1 MGSELSPIVG
11 VVIAMV
17 LIFIAWKVV
26 KGVVKFGLIAL
37 ILAAVVW
44 YLSAGGI
51 G

>member
-1 MGSELSPIVG
+1 MDIVTII
-11 VVIAMV
+11 VALV

-37 ILAAVVW
+37 IVVAAVW
-44 YLSAGGI
+44 FLANGGM